1 MKKLFLS
8 LTVLLSAL
16 GVWAQTKID
25 DVALLSN
32 DKAYSVSTKRGGWA
46 VTEDGSRFKSTNDLG
61 KGLTANYGDI
71 QQAFS
76 FKTIDSKTYL
86 YSIYAEKYVNSD
98 ASLSETHQ
106 NDITFIPQGDG
117 TFVIKFDNAHYIN
130 IGGSNQMIIDGWSE
144 ADYGNKVTIT
154 DITETAEYIEAL
166 ANMEAQK
173 QAYELKAARE
183 ELYAAIANAKH
194 HLTYDETP
202 VALSTS
208 NVTFNAT
215 ETSEGKEEYLF
226 DGDQSTYYH
235 SRWNDNTEPL
245 HYFQV
250 DMVDDNIGQFNFTTI
265 NRNPAENCFPK
276 TYRIEG
282 SNDGE
287 AFSEIALV
295 TSTADAQGKKFVSE
309 IVGQSGTSYRYL
321 RFNVTSCY
329 FSTAPYFHLAEF
341 SLNKAS
347 LQDTYLNG
355 KWAAAIA
362 EAEAADNADATVESL
377 KAAKNK
383 LENPDFLQ
391 KLTIRYEFKY
401 NGEVKYTQEI
411 PGIFVG
417 EEYPDFKAGLE
428 MPFGVSVA
436 SKPEGAV
443 SAEGAV
449 DDVKTVAIDLTVDLP
464 FVPAKD
470 YASISNWYYLSI
482 KQMPVYY
489 KEGQTAIELAVTEIP
504 VDNKDAYTWA
514 FVGDPFNG
522 YELYNYVTGSAKI
535 LSSSTTI
542 TNDAET
548 FPLLTANPVPAGNN
562 TCWYATASSSYSNGF
577 FLAQKGFDKNKMN
590 VRNNKL
596 AYWTGGADMGS
607 TFTVK
612 ERNFATTADLEELVA
627 KASLIESG
635 TAIGS
640 YSQESVDALKALI
653 QEIEVAIGN
662 EPTQAEV
669 KELEIKLANA
679 MNALKIVAP
688 QAGKFYNIF
697 SACNDSRGGQ
707 QIYVSDDAGL
717 KFGTIGN
724 GIGNVFQFVP
734 VPGQDGQYYLYSVER
749 NLYLSTNKK
758 HAQGQAKAEYAVA
771 NRAKA
776 ITIENMGKDNI
787 VKLTPVGGAML
798 HAQAAESL
806 IVSWDNTDPAS
817 ASAWRI
823 VEVENMAEQTFT
835 LSVGELGH
843 STLYLPFDAVMPTFE
858 GEEDG
863 VYVVKQVTSEGDAIH
878 MEKIEGIVPA
888 NTGVIVKAPQGEYVF
903 TYSETKGTATSM
915 LTGTTV
921 DKNVTADAS
930 QEYYILSH
938 EEGEVA
944 FFKTRTSPVEVGDE
958 FYDLFYN
965 NAFKAYLPIAQGSAA
980 RMLVFRFGNVTGI
993 TETENGNVETENSP
1007 VFDLSGRRVQKA
1019 QKGIFI
1025 VDGKKVVR

>member
-8 LTVLLSAL
+8 LIVLLSTL

-32 DKAYSVSTKRGGWA
+32 DKAYSVSTERGCWA
-46 VTEDGSRFKSTNDLG
+46 VTEDGSRFKSTYELG
-61 KGLTANYGDI
+61 KGKTPVYGDI

-76 FKTIDSKTYL
+76 FKTNDSKTYL
-86 YSIYAEKYVNSD
+86 YSIYAEKYVNND
-98 ASLSETHQ
+98 ASLSETPQH
-106 NDITFIPQGDG
+106 DITFLPQDNG
-117 TFVIKFDNAHYIN
+117 TFVIKFDDSHYIN
-130 IGGSNQMIIDGWSE
+130 LGGSNQVIIDGWKT
-144 ADYGNKVTIT
+144 ADAGNKVTIT

-166 ANMEAQK
+166 
-173 QAYELKAARE
+173 QAYQLKVARE
-183 ELYAAIANAKH
+183 ELYAAIANAKQ

-208 NVTFNAT
+208 NVKFNAT
-215 ETSEGKEEYLF
+215 EQYEGKEEYLF
-226 DGDQSTYYH
+226 DGDKSTYYH
-235 SRWNDNTEPL
+235 SSWSDNSQTL
-245 HYFQV
+245 HYFEI
-250 DMVDDNIGQFNFTTI
+250 DMADDKIGQFNFTTF
-265 NRNPAENCFPK
+265 NRSGASNDFPA
-276 TYRIEG
+276 TYDIEG
-282 SNDGE
+282 SNNGVD
-287 AFSEIALV
+287 FTDIATV
-295 TSTADAQGKKFVSE
+295 RSTAKNAGEKFRSE
-309 IVGQSGTSYRYL
+309 AIGNDGTQYRYL
-321 RFNVTSCY
+321 RFNVTDTY
-329 FSTAPYFHLAEF
+329 GKEVKYRVFFHLAEF

-428 MPFGVSVA
+428 MPFGVSAA

-449 DDVKTVAIDLTVDLP
+449 DDVKTVAIGLTVDLP

-470 YASISNWYYLSI
+470 FASISNWYYLSI

-522 YELYNYVTGSAKI
+522 YELYNYVTGSAMI

-562 TCWYATASSSYSNGF
+562 TCWYATASNSYSNGF

-596 AYWTGGADMGS
+596 AYWIVGADAGS

-612 ERNFATTADLEELVA
+612 ERNFAITADLEELVA

-653 QEIEVAIGN
+653 QEIKVAIGN

-669 KELEIKLANA
+669 NELEIMLANA

-717 KFGTIGN
+717 KFGTVGN

-734 VPGQDGQYYLYSVER
+734 VAGEDGQYYLYSVER

-758 HAQGQAKAEYAVA
+758 HAQGQAKAEYAVTS
-771 NRAKA
+771 RAKA

-798 HAQAAESL
+798 HAQADGSL
-806 IVSWDNTDPAS
+806 IVSWDNSDPAS

-863 VYVVKQVTSEGDAIH
+863 VYVVKQVTSEGNAIH

-980 RMLVFRFGNVTGI
+980 RMLVFRFGTVTGI

-1025 VDGKKVVR
+1025 VNGKKVVR

>member
-8 LTVLLSAL
+8 LIVLLSTL

-32 DKAYSVSTKRGGWA
+32 DKAYSVSTERGCWA

-76 FKTIDSKTYL
+76 FKTNDSKMYL
-86 YSIYAEKYVNSD
+86 YSIYAEKYVNND
-98 ASLSETHQ
+98 ASLSETPQH
-106 NDITFIPQGDG
+106 DITFLPQDNG
-117 TFVIKFDNAHYIN
+117 TFVIKFDDSHYIN
-130 IGGSNQMIIDGWSE
+130 LGGSNQVIIDGWKT
-144 ADYGNKVTIT
+144 ADAGNKVTIT

-166 ANMEAQK
+166 
-173 QAYELKAARE
+173 QAYQLKVARE
-183 ELYAAIANAKH
+183 ELYAAIANAKQ

-208 NVTFNAT
+208 NVKFNAT
-215 ETSEGKEEYLF
+215 EQYEGKEEYLF
-226 DGDQSTYYH
+226 DGDKSTYYH
-235 SRWNDNTEPL
+235 SSWSDNSQTL
-245 HYFQV
+245 HYFEI
-250 DMVDDNIGQFNFTTI
+250 DMADDKIGQFNFTTF
-265 NRNPAENCFPK
+265 NRSGASNDFPA
-276 TYRIEG
+276 TYDIEG
-282 SNDGE
+282 SNNGVD
-287 AFSEIALV
+287 FTDIATV
-295 TSTADAQGKKFVSE
+295 RSTAKNAGEKFRSE
-309 IVGQSGTSYRYL
+309 AIGNDGTQYRYL
-321 RFNVTSCY
+321 RFNVTDTY
-329 FSTAPYFHLAEF
+329 GKEVKYRVFFHLAEF

-428 MPFGVSVA
+428 MPFGVSAA

-449 DDVKTVAIDLTVDLP
+449 DDVKTVAIGLTVDLP

-470 YASISNWYYLSI
+470 FASISNWYYLSI

-522 YELYNYVTGSAKI
+522 YELYNYVTGSAMI

-562 TCWYATASSSYSNGF
+562 TCWYATASNSYPNGF

-612 ERNFATTADLEELVA
+612 ERNFATTADLEELVE
-627 KASLIESG
+627 KASLIEYG

-669 KELEIKLANA
+669 NELEIMLANA

-724 GIGNVFQFVP
+724 DIANVFQFVP
-734 VPGQDGQYYLYSVER
+734 VAGMDGQYYLYSVER

-758 HAQGQAKAEYAVA
+758 HAQGQAKAEYAVV

-787 VKLTPVGGAML
+787 VKLTPVGGSML

-806 IVSWDNTDPAS
+806 IVSWDNSDPAS

-835 LSVGELGH
+835 LSVGELGY

-980 RMLVFRFGNVTGI
+980 RMLVFRFGTVTGI

-1025 VDGKKVVR
+1025 VNGKKVVR

>member
-8 LTVLLSAL
+8 LTVLLSTL
-16 GVWAQTKID
+16 GVWAQTQIT

-32 DKAYSVSTKRGGWA
+32 DKAYSVFTGPRGGWA

-117 TFVIKFDNAHYIN
+117 TFVIKFDDAHYIN
-130 IGGSNQMIIDGWSE
+130 LGGSKEMVINSWST
-144 ADYGNKVTIT
+144 ADAGNKVTIT
-154 DITETAEYIEAL
+154 DITENAEYIEAL
-166 ANMEAQK
+166 
-173 QAYELKAARE
+173 QAYQLKVARE
-183 ELYAAIANAKH
+183 ELYAAIAKAKH

-208 NVTFNAT
+208 NVSFNAT
-215 ETSEGKEEYLF
+215 EESEGKEENLF

-235 SRWNDNTEPL
+235 SRWNGNTEPL
-245 HYFQV
+245 HYFQI
-250 DMVDDNIGQFNFTTI
+250 DMADDKIGQFNFTTF
-265 NRNPAENCFPK
+265 NRSGASNDFPA
-276 TYRIEG
+276 TYDIEG
-282 SNDGE
+282 SNNGVD
-287 AFSEIALV
+287 FTDIATV
-295 TSTADAQGKKFVSE
+295 HSTAKNAGEKFRSE
-309 IVGQSGTSYRYL
+309 AIGNDGTQYRYL
-321 RFNVTSCY
+321 RFNVTDTYGSVAY
-329 FSTAPYFHLAEF
+329 RVFFHLAEF

-347 LQDTYLNG
+347 LQDTYLNE

-428 MPFGVSVA
+428 MPFGVSAA

-482 KQMPVYY
+482 KQMPVSY

-522 YELYNYVTGSAKI
+522 YELYNYVTDSAKI

-548 FPLLTANPVPAGNN
+548 YPLLTANPVPAGNN
-562 TCWYATASSSYSNGF
+562 TCWYATASSSYPNGF

-612 ERNFATTADLEELVA
+612 ERNFAITADLEELVA

-669 KELEIKLANA
+669 NELEIKLANA

-697 SACNDSRGGQ
+697 SACNDSRGGK

-734 VPGQDGQYYLYSVER
+734 VAGQDGQYYLYSVER

-758 HAQGQAKAEYAVA
+758 HAQGQAKAEYAVTS
-771 NRAKA
+771 RAKA

-787 VKLTPVGGAML
+787 VKLTPVGGSML
-798 HAQAAESL
+798 HAQADGSL
-806 IVSWDNTDPAS
+806 IVSWDNSDPAS

-980 RMLVFRFGNVTGI
+980 RMLVFRFGTVTGI

-1025 VDGKKVVR
+1025 VNGKKVVR

>member
-1 MKKLFLS
+1 M
-8 LTVLLSAL
+8 
-16 GVWAQTKID
+16 
-25 DVALLSN
+25 
-32 DKAYSVSTKRGGWA
+32 
-46 VTEDGSRFKSTNDLG
+46 
-61 KGLTANYGDI
+61 
-71 QQAFS
+71 
-76 FKTIDSKTYL
+76 
-86 YSIYAEKYVNSD
+86 
-98 ASLSETHQ
+98 
-106 NDITFIPQGDG
+106 
-117 TFVIKFDNAHYIN
+117 
-130 IGGSNQMIIDGWSE
+130 
-144 ADYGNKVTIT
+144 
-154 DITETAEYIEAL
+154 
-166 ANMEAQK
+166 
-173 QAYELKAARE
+173 
-183 ELYAAIANAKH
+183 
-194 HLTYDETP
+194 
-202 VALSTS
+202 
-208 NVTFNAT
+208 
-215 ETSEGKEEYLF
+215 
-226 DGDQSTYYH
+226 
-235 SRWNDNTEPL
+235 
-245 HYFQV
+245 
-250 DMVDDNIGQFNFTTI
+250 
-265 NRNPAENCFPK
+265 
-276 TYRIEG
+276 
-282 SNDGE
+282 
-287 AFSEIALV
+287 
-295 TSTADAQGKKFVSE
+295 
-309 IVGQSGTSYRYL
+309 SG
-321 RFNVTSCY
+321 
-329 FSTAPYFHLAEF
+329 
-341 SLNKAS
+341 
-347 LQDTYLNG
+347 
-355 KWAAAIA
+355 
-362 EAEAADNADATVESL
+362 
-377 KAAKNK
+377 
-383 LENPDFLQ
+383 
-391 KLTIRYEFKY
+391 
-401 NGEVKYTQEI
+401 
-411 PGIFVG
+411 
-417 EEYPDFKAGLE
+417 
-428 MPFGVSVA
+428 
-436 SKPEGAV
+436 
-443 SAEGAV
+443 AEG
-449 DDVKTVAIDLTVDLP
+449 
-464 FVPAKD
+464 
-470 YASISNWYYLSI
+470 N
-482 KQMPVYY
+482 
-489 KEGQTAIELAVTEIP
+489 GVTP
-504 VDNKDAYTWA
+504 
-514 FVGDPFNG
+514 
-522 YELYNYVTGSAKI
+522 LMTGK
-535 LSSSTTI
+535 
-542 TNDAET
+542 
-548 FPLLTANPVPAGNN
+548 PVPAGNN
-562 TCWYATASSSYSNGF
+562 TCWYATASDSYYNGF
-577 FLAQKGFDKNKMN
+577 YLAQKDFDKNKMN
-590 VRNNKL
+590 SRADIESGKNL
-596 AYWTGGADMGS
+596 LSFWTGNADNGS

-612 ERNFATTADLEELVA
+612 ERNFAITADLEELVA

-669 KELEIKLANA
+669 NELEIKLANA

-758 HAQGQAKAEYAVA
+758 HNQGQAKAEYAVA
-771 NRAKA
+771 SRAKA

-980 RMLVFRFGNVTGI
+980 RMLVFRFGTVTGI

-1025 VDGKKVVR
+1025 VNGKKVVR

>member
-8 LTVLLSAL
+8 LTVLLSTL

-32 DKAYSVSTKRGGWA
+32 DKAYSVSTKRGCWA
-46 VTEDGSRFKSTNDLG
+46 VTEDGSRFKSTYELG

-86 YSIYAEKYVNSD
+86 YSIYAEKYVNNN
-98 ASLSETHQ
+98 ASLSETPQH
-106 NDITFIPQGDG
+106 DITFLPQDNG

-130 IGGSNQMIIDGWSE
+130 LGGSKQVIIDNWAT
-144 ADYGNKVTIT
+144 ADDGNMVTIT
-154 DITETAEYIEAL
+154 DITETDEYIEAL
-166 ANMEAQK
+166 
-173 QAYELKAARE
+173 LKVARE
-183 ELYAAIANAKH
+183 ELYAAIANAK
-194 HLTYDETP
+194 LRITYDETP

-208 NVTFNAT
+208 NVLFNAT
-215 ETSEGKEEYLF
+215 EQYEGKEENLF
-226 DGDQSTYYH
+226 DGDPSTYYH
-235 SRWNDNTEPL
+235 SSWSDDSQSL
-245 HYFQV
+245 HYFQI
-250 DMVDDNIGQFNFTTI
+250 DMADDKIGQFNFTTI
-265 NRNPAENCFPK
+265 NRSGALNDFPA
-276 TYRIEG
+276 TYDIEG
-282 SNDGE
+282 SNNGVD
-287 AFSEIALV
+287 FTDIATV
-295 TSTADAQGKKFVSE
+295 RSTAKNAGEKFRSE
-309 IVGQSGTSYRYL
+309 AIGDNGTQYRYL
-321 RFNVTSCY
+321 RFNVTDTY
-329 FSTAPYFHLAEF
+329 GKEVKYRVFFHLAEF

-377 KAAKNK
+377 KAAKEK

-401 NGEVKYTQEI
+401 NGEVKYTQDI

-436 SKPEGAV
+436 SKPEGTV

-449 DDVKTVAIDLTVDLP
+449 DDIKTVAIDLTVDLP

-470 YASISNWYYLSI
+470 YASISNWYYLSV
-482 KQMPVYY
+482 KQMPVSY
-489 KEGQTAIELAVTEIP
+489 KEDQTAIELAETEIP

-535 LSSSTTI
+535 LSATT
-542 TNDAET
+542 TMSGAEGNGVT
-548 FPLLTANPVPAGNN
+548 PLMTGKPVPAGNN
-562 TCWYATASSSYSNGF
+562 TCWYATASNYYPNGF
-577 FLAQKGFDKNKMN
+577 YLAQKGFDKNKMN
-590 VRNNKL
+590 SRADIESGKNL
-596 AYWTGGADMGS
+596 LSFWTGGADMGS
-607 TFTVK
+607 IFTVK
-612 ERNFATTADLEELVA
+612 ERNFAITADLEELVA

-669 KELEIKLANA
+669 NELEIKLANA
-679 MNALKIVAP
+679 MSALKIVAP

-707 QIYVSDDAGL
+707 HIYVSDDAGL

-734 VPGQDGQYYLYSVER
+734 VAGEDGQYYLYSVER

-758 HAQGQAKAEYAVA
+758 HAQGQAKAEYAVTS
-771 NRAKA
+771 RAKA

-787 VKLTPVGGAML
+787 VKLTPVGGSML
-798 HAQAAESL
+798 HAQADGSL
-806 IVSWDNTDPAS
+806 IVSWDNSDPAS

-835 LSVGELGH
+835 LSVGELGY

-980 RMLVFRFGNVTGI
+980 RMLVFRFGTVTGI

-1025 VDGKKVVR
+1025 VNGKKVVR

>member
-8 LTVLLSAL
+8 LTVLLATL
-16 GVWAQTKID
+16 GVWAQTQIT
-25 DVALLSN
+25 DVADLSN
-32 DKAYSVSTKRGGWA
+32 DKAYSVFTGPRGGWA

-106 NDITFIPQGDG
+106 NDITFIPQSDG
-117 TFVIKFDNAHYIN
+117 TFVIKFDDAHYIN

-166 ANMEAQK
+166 
-173 QAYELKAARE
+173 QAYQLKVARE
-183 ELYAAIANAKH
+183 ELYAAIAKAKH

-208 NVTFNAT
+208 NVSFNAT
-215 ETSEGKEEYLF
+215 EESEGKEENLF

-235 SRWNDNTEPL
+235 SRWNGNTEPL
-245 HYFQV
+245 HYFQI
-250 DMVDDNIGQFNFTTI
+250 DMADDKIGQFNFTTF
-265 NRNPAENCFPK
+265 NRSGASNDFPA
-276 TYRIEG
+276 TYDIEG
-282 SNDGE
+282 SNNGVD
-287 AFSEIALV
+287 FTDIATV
-295 TSTADAQGKKFVSE
+295 HSTAKNAGEKFRSE
-309 IVGQSGTSYRYL
+309 AIGNDGTQYRYL
-321 RFNVTSCY
+321 RFNVTDTYGSVAY
-329 FSTAPYFHLAEF
+329 RVFFHLAEF

-428 MPFGVSVA
+428 MPFGVSAA

-470 YASISNWYYLSI
+470 FASISNWYYLSV

-548 FPLLTANPVPAGNN
+548 YPLLTANPVPAGNN
-562 TCWYATASSSYSNGF
+562 TCWYATASNSYSNGF

-612 ERNFATTADLEELVA
+612 ERNFAITADLEELVA

-669 KELEIKLANA
+669 NELEIKLANA

-724 GIGNVFQFVP
+724 GIANVFQFVP
-734 VPGQDGQYYLYSVER
+734 AGEDGQYYLYSVER

-806 IVSWDNTDPAS
+806 IVSWDNSDPAS

-888 NTGVIVKAPQGEYVF
+888 NTGVIVKAPQGEYKF

-980 RMLVFRFGNVTGI
+980 RMLVFRFGTVTGI

-1025 VDGKKVVR
+1025 VNGKKVVR

>member
-8 LTVLLSAL
+8 LTVLLSTL

-25 DVALLSN
+25 DVALLSI
-32 DKAYSVSTKRGGWA
+32 DKAYSVSTERGCWA
-46 VTEDGSRFKSTNDLG
+46 VTEDGSRFKSTYELG
-61 KGLTANYGDI
+61 KGKTPDYGDI

-76 FKTIDSKTYL
+76 FKTVDSKTYL
-86 YSIYAEKYVNSD
+86 YSIYAEKYVNND
-98 ASLSETHQ
+98 ASLSETAQ
-106 NDITFIPQGDG
+106 NDITFLPQGDG
-117 TFVIKFDNAHYIN
+117 IFVIKFDDDHYIN
-130 IGGSNQMIIDGWSE
+130 LGGSNQVTIDTWST
-144 ADYGNKVTIT
+144 ADAGNKVTIT
-154 DITETAEYIEAL
+154 DITETTEYIEAL
-166 ANMEAQK
+166 ANMEAKK
-173 QAYELKAARE
+173 QAYELKVARE

-194 HLTYDETP
+194 HLTYNETP

-226 DGDQSTYYH
+226 DGDPSTYYH

-245 HYFQV
+245 HYFQI
-250 DMVDDNIGQFNFTTI
+250 DMVDDNIGQFKFTTI
-265 NRNPAENCFPK
+265 NRNPAGSCFPK

-295 TSTADAQGKKFVSE
+295 TSTADAQGEKFVSE
-309 IVGQSGTSYRYL
+309 TVGQSGTSYRYL

-362 EAEAADNADATVESL
+362 EAEAADNSDATVESL
-377 KAAKNK
+377 KAAKDK

-401 NGEVKYTQEI
+401 NGEVKYTQDI

-428 MPFGVSVA
+428 MPFGVSA

-489 KEGQTAIELAVTEIP
+489 KEGQTAIELAATEIP

-522 YELYNYVTGSAKI
+522 YELYNLVTGSAKI

-548 FPLLTANPVPAGNN
+548 FPLLTANPVPDGNN
-562 TCWYATASSSYSNGF
+562 TCWYATASNSYDNGF

-590 VRNNKL
+590 VRNSKL
-596 AYWTGGADMGS
+596 AYWTAGADAGS

-612 ERNFATTADLEELVA
+612 ERNFAITADLEELVA
-627 KASLIESG
+627 KASLIEYG
-635 TAIGS
+635 TAIGC
-640 YSQESVDALKALI
+640 YSQESVEALKALI
-653 QEIEVAIGN
+653 QEIEVAMGG

-669 KELEIKLANA
+669 NELEIKLANA
-679 MNALKIVAP
+679 MHALKIVAP
-688 QAGKFYNIF
+688 QAGKFYNIV
-697 SACNDSRGGQ
+697 SACEDSRKDK

-734 VPGQDGQYYLYSVER
+734 VSGQDGQYYLYSVER

-776 ITIENMGKDNI
+776 ITIENMGKENI

-798 HAQAAESL
+798 HAQADGSL
-806 IVSWDNTDPAS
+806 IVSWDNSDPAS

-823 VEVENMAEQTFT
+823 VEVANMAEQTFT
-835 LSVGELGH
+835 LSVGELGY

-915 LTGTTV
+915 LTGTTI

-980 RMLVFRFGNVTGI
+980 RMLVFRFGTVTGI
-993 TETENGNVETENSP
+993 EETENGNVKTENSEIY
-1007 VFDLSGRRVQKA
+1007 DLSGRRVQKA

-1025 VDGKKVVR
+1025 VNGKKVVR

>member
-8 LTVLLSAL
+8 LIVLLSTL
-16 GVWAQTKID
+16 GVWAQTQITD
-25 DVALLSN
+25 EALLSN
-32 DKAYSVSTKRGGWA
+32 DKAYSVSTKRGCWA

-76 FKTIDSKTYL
+76 FKTIDSKVYL
-86 YSIYAEKYVNSD
+86 YSIYAEKYVNND
-98 ASLSETHQ
+98 ASLSETAQ
-106 NDITFIPQGDG
+106 NDITLLPQGDG
-117 TFVIKFDNAHYIN
+117 TFVIKFDDSHYIN
-130 IGGSNQMIIDGWSE
+130 LGGSKQMIIDGWKT
-144 ADYGNKVTIT
+144 ADDGNKVTIM
-154 DITETAEYIEAL
+154 DITETDEYIEAL

-208 NVTFNAT
+208 NVTFNDT
-215 ETSEGKEEYLF
+215 EPNEGKEEYLF
-226 DGDQSTYYH
+226 DGDPSTFYH
-235 SRWNDNTEPL
+235 SRWSGNNIEPL
-245 HYFQV
+245 HYFQI

-295 TSTADAQGKKFVSE
+295 TSIADAQGEKFVSE

-401 NGEVKYTQEI
+401 NGEVKYTQDI

-417 EEYPDFKAGLE
+417 EEYPDFSLAF
-428 MPFGVSVA
+428 PFGVSAA

-449 DDVKTVAIDLTVDLP
+449 DDVKTVAIDLTVALP

-562 TCWYATASSSYSNGF
+562 TCWYATASNSYSDGF

-590 VRNNKL
+590 VRNSKL
-596 AYWTGGADMGS
+596 AYWTGGADAGS

-612 ERNFATTADLEELVA
+612 ERNFAITADLEV
-627 KASLIESG
+627 LIEEASAIEHG
-635 TAIGS
+635 TAVGS
-640 YSQESVDALKALI
+640 YTQESVEALKVLI
-653 QEIEVAIGN
+653 HEAEVAIAG

-669 KELEIKLANA
+669 SELEIKLANA

-734 VPGQDGQYYLYSVER
+734 VAGQDGQYYLYSVER

-771 NRAKA
+771 SRAKA
-776 ITIENMGKDNI
+776 ITIENMGKENI

-806 IVSWDNTDPAS
+806 IVSWNNSDAAS

-835 LSVGELGH
+835 LSVGELGY

-915 LTGTTV
+915 LTGTTI

-980 RMLVFRFGNVTGI
+980 RMLVFRFGTVTGI

-1007 VFDLSGRRVQKA
+1007 IFDLSGRRVQKA

-1025 VDGKKVVR
+1025 VNGKKVVR